1 MPGASSTC
9 HPYLSLLLS
18 SPSRSYLG
26 PVPHDASYYAKCML
40 GGAVACGFTHAG
52 ITPLDVTKCNMQVSL
67 IPALTHP
74 PVVLRPRSSPRILRR
89 AILSRFQIRN
99 GGVAPS
105 ILRGWMSAGIRSHE
119 RLWRPTSDTSSSFR
133 QTRTL
138 PLGGG
143 SSICKVFAVI
153 LIAIIPL
160 GRPRQVQGPWFR
172 SPYHRRR
179 GGYQGSLEGLRPHL
193 RRLLPPG
200 SLQVRS
206 LRVLQGPVHEP
217 RW

>member
-9 HPYLSLLLS
+9 HPYLYLLLS

-67 IPALTHP
+67 ILSLTYIPTGRSASALLAP
-74 PVVLRPRSSPRILRR
+74 YFALRTLLRFHVR
-89 AILSRFQIRN
+89 D

-105 ILRGWMSAGIRSHE
+105 ILRGWMSAGIRSNE
-119 RLWRPTSDTSSSFR
+119 RLWRPTSDTPSFR

-138 PLGGG
+138 SLGADI
-143 SSICKVFAVI
+143 SIREMFAVV

-179 GGYQGSLEGLRPHL
+179 GG
-193 RRLLPPG
+193 
-200 SLQVRS
+200 
-206 LRVLQGPVHEP
+206 
-217 RW
+217 